1 MKNAACRELTS
12 WTEKEKNFFKRLDS
26 PTKIQDYLNQIPYN
40 PHYGSRSP
48 RCVIR
53 EGKAHCFEG
62 AIFAAAALRMIGHK
76 PLLLDLEASAND
88 DDHVLA
94 VFKERGCWGAI
105 GKSNF
110 TVLRFREPVYRTPRE
125 LTMSYFDVFFNSICE
140 KTLRRYSHP
149 LNLSQFDHLNWMTTE
164 EDLAY
169 IWDRLNAIK
178 HYVVLTPTMIRR
190 LTLADPDLVKAGL
203 LGANKAGLYKPKR

>member
-1 MKNAACRELTS
+1 M
-12 WTEKEKNFFKRLDS
+12 DS
-26 PTKIQDYLNQIPYN
+26 PIKIQDYLNQIPYN
-40 PHYGSRSP
+40 PQYGNRSP

-94 VFKERGCWGAI
+94 VFKERGCWGSI

-140 KTLRRYSHP
+140 KTMRRYSHP

-169 IWDRLNAIK
+169 IGDRLNAIK

-203 LGANKAGLYKPKR
+203 LGANKAGLYKPKK